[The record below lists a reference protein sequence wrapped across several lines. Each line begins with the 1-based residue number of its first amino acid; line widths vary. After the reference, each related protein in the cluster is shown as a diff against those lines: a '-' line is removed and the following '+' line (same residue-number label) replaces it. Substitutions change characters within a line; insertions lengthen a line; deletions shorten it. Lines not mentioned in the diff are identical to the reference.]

1 MDIGTLSVGLLVMM
15 GSFACGG
22 ASGQPTPAEKP
33 AEPEAKPAESQQ
45 PTESAKPAADV
56 PFVRPAEP
64 PKVAPTR
71 EAPAVLAPTTD
82 KGKPVTPAKTAGVI
96 PGLAK
101 EDPSLPARRF
111 YPEGTFLSKRAGRL
125 VKVSTGDVVFVPARD
140 SKGKGEAPMVVLPTQ
155 TLARLEAAPGVFAET
170 SSVVLSGE
178 VYVYFDRQYVLPTVY
193 SVERQ
198 LVDAPAGN
206 TPPTPHST
214 PAAPAGLKDPKPE
227 TTSSAAADPAV
238 ADLIQDLESKR
249 GSAKAPEISPTQA
262 ASGASGGATDGPESK
277 QSSEGAPGSKA
288 AGSLTTEGSVL
299 FNKRARLTRVATGP
313 LMVSFDGD
321 SASSAP
327 AGMVLLRCRM
337 AQKLDELAASRG
349 DDLVVQVSGRAFV
362 YGGRNYLLPT
372 LAQVVPKGD
381 VKSLQ

>member
-1 MDIGTLSVGLLVMM
+1 MDVQMLMVGLLMQVSA
-15 GSFACGG
+15 GCWG
-22 ASGQPTPAEKP
+22 AAGQTPPETKP
-33 AEPEAKPAESQQ
+33 AEPAAEPASKPAG
-45 PTESAKPAADV
+45 T

-64 PKVAPTR
+64 VKVAPTR
-71 EAPAVLAPTTD
+71 EVPTPLVPTTD
-82 KGKPVTPAKTAGVI
+82 KGKPVVAPKPNGAI

-101 EDPSLPARRF
+101 EDTSLPARRF

-125 VKVSTGDVVFVPARD
+125 VKASTGDVVFVPARD

-155 TLARLEAAPGVFAET
+155 ALSRLEAAPGVFAET
-170 SSVVLSGE
+170 SSVVISGE
-178 VYVYFDRQYVLPTVY
+178 VYVYFDRQYLLPTAY

-198 LVDAPAGN
+198 IVDTTTTTPTTP
-206 TPPTPHST
+206 TPPTAQPASAKADSKPST
-214 PAAPAGLKDPKPE
+214 
-227 TTSSAAADPAV
+227 AADPAV
-238 ADLIQDLESKR
+238 ADLIQDLETKR
-249 GSAKAPEISPTQA
+249 GSAKAPEISTKQA
-262 ASGASGGATDGPESK
+262 AAAESAEQLEKGKTDMRASAPSGA
-277 QSSEGAPGSKA
+277 
-288 AGSLTTEGSVL
+288 LTNEGSVL

-321 SASSAP
+321 SASAAP
-327 AGMVLLRCRM
+327 AAMVLLRCRM

-349 DDLVVQVSGRAFV
+349 DDLVVQVSGRVFV